1 MPERKSSLKPLRH
14 LHPIQLRAWA
24 LDHSPARL
32 RRIALQRLEAFISS
46 LGKSLSNRSLNFW
59 RAFLLGVEARTDAER
74 LHSWEESLRKDLRD
88 AKDYLTLA
96 CITYTFCENLDY
108 PVVCEQPPFW
118 VPVDHIHL
126 FDLTPSEIRVGL
138 ADAIK
143 QVESEDIPNT
153 LGQLFAVPSKLD
165 EPHLPKLRPAM
176 DRMVASLLRFSAGLQ
191 IHNLAVRTWI
201 AENAYRARHAID
213 PRERDSAARS
223 LENVAD
229 ALLPSGWG
237 GRAPNEVGLSLE
249 YIRLRDSLAPILRK
263 KFRNPAARF
272 LALQEE
278 LPTVEPEVLKRMAK
292 STTRGAV
299 STLLAH
305 KYGLSEGYVENL
317 RKRGNLF
324 LEISSH
330 WSQTLVEAPLDNLQS
345 FPT

>member
-1 MPERKSSLKPLRH
+1 
-14 LHPIQLRAWA
+14 

-32 RRIALQRLEAFISS
+32 RRIALQRLEAFVFS
-46 LGKSLSNRSLNFW
+46 LGESLSNRSLSLW
-59 RAFLLGVEARTDAER
+59 KAFLLGIEARPDAER
-74 LHSWEESLRKDLRD
+74 LHSWEKSLREDLGDTR
-88 AKDYLTLA
+88 DYLTLA
-96 CITYTFCENLDY
+96 CITYTFSEKFDY

-126 FDLTPSEIRVGL
+126 FDLAPSEIRAKL
-138 ADAIK
+138 ADAVK

-165 EPHLPKLRPAM
+165 ESNLPKFRPAM

-191 IHNLAVRTWI
+191 IHNPAVRTWI

-213 PRERDSAARS
+213 PTERNSAVRS

-237 GRAPNEVGLSLE
+237 GQAPNEVGLSLE

-278 LPTVEPEVLKRMAK
+278 LPSVEPEVLMRMAK
-292 STTRGAV
+292 STTGRALL
-299 STLLAH
+299 TLLAH

-330 WSQTLVEAPLDNLQS
+330 WSQTLVEAPLDNFLVS
-345 FPT
+345 PT